1 MTTETIQMLSNV
13 VSANLFPAFMCFI
26 MFNYMN
32 SQLELLEKAIAAN
45 TLAVQEL
52 TIYIKGGVD
61 NG

>member
-1 MTTETIQMLSNV
+1 MTAETIQMLSNV

-32 SQLELLEKAIAAN
+32 SQLELLEQAIASN

-52 TIYIKGGVD
+52 TIYIKGGKTD
-61 NG
+61 G